1 MASQGDEPS
10 NVLSSI
16 IHNTTWSPV
25 FRQDRP
31 GISTNVERTSYE
43 NIYLKRE
50 GTWHGC
56 ARFPQPLIKD
66 QTAGLASTARKGHS

>member
-43 NIYLKRE
+43 KIYLKRE

-66 QTAGLASTARKGHS
+66 